1 MLGGGDELMVDR
13 PRILAG
19 LVRLTGDFSEAEDCF
34 SDALETALK
43 LWPIQGRPSN
53 PGAWLNVVARR
64 KALDGLRRRSTLQ
77 RKLSL
82 PEEEEPGDDR
92 LSLIFTCCHPALS
105 LEAQVALTL
114 RTLGG
119 LSTEEIAR
127 AFLVSETTV
136 AQRLVRAQRKIR
148 DAGIPYRM
156 PPPEQWEERLEAV
169 LGVAYLIFNEG
180 YRASHGS
187 QLFRTDLV
195 DKGMELTELLVLLM
209 PGEAEVLGLLALMLF
224 LKSRQQAR
232 LSSRGEVVSLEDQDR
247 SQWHRPFI
255 ERGVALMQNAM
266 QLGKKGPYQ
275 VQAAIASL
283 HSLAP
288 TPEATDW
295 AKICSL
301 YQSLV
306 WMTQNPVVEL
316 NLAVAEA
323 MARGPE
329 VGLERLETLHLQ
341 DYPPWHAARAELLR
355 RAGRPRE
362 AATAYQDY
370 LMREANAPARDFAA
384 RRLLTLSE
392 SEVYGFGNR

>member
-1 MLGGGDELMVDR
+1 
-13 PRILAG
+13 
-19 LVRLTGDFSEAEDCF
+19 
-34 SDALETALK
+34 
-43 LWPIQGRPSN
+43 
-53 PGAWLNVVARR
+53 
-64 KALDGLRRRSTLQ
+64 
-77 RKLSL
+77 
-82 PEEEEPGDDR
+82 
-92 LSLIFTCCHPALS
+92 
-105 LEAQVALTL
+105 
-114 RTLGG
+114 
-119 LSTEEIAR
+119 
-127 AFLVSETTV
+127 
-136 AQRLVRAQRKIR
+136 
-148 DAGIPYRM
+148 
-156 PPPEQWEERLEAV
+156 
-169 LGVAYLIFNEG
+169 
-180 YRASHGS
+180 
-187 QLFRTDLV
+187 
-195 DKGMELTELLVLLM
+195 
-209 PGEAEVLGLLALMLF
+209 
-224 LKSRQQAR
+224 
-232 LSSRGEVVSLEDQDR
+232 
-247 SQWHRPFI
+247 
-255 ERGVALMQNAM
+255 MQKAM

-341 DYPPWHAARAELLR
+341 DYPPWHAARVELLR